1 MNVASIS
8 ERTFY
13 RHTSSYVNPVVIQQW
28 REHQQQLLD
37 SLADKE
43 DGLVLAGDGRCDSPG
58 YCAKYGS
65 YTLIEEEMNRVV
77 DFELV
82 QVGVETPLLPP
93 PHPPNTH
100 THHHHHHH
108 PTFTVI
114 SVSVS
119 LPFSVQ
125 FCFFSRAMRS
135 GIVPGWSTKD
145 W

>member
-82 QVGVETPLLPP
+82 QVGVETPLPP
-93 PHPPNTH
+93 PPNTH
-100 THHHHHHH
+100 THTPPPPDLHCHC
-108 PTFTVI
+108 
-114 SVSVS
+114 S
-119 LPFSVQ
+119 FS
-125 FCFFSRAMRS
+125 FSPVLSA
-135 GIVPGWSTKD
+135 ILLFL
-145 W
+145 

>member
-65 YTLIEEEMNRVV
+65 YALIKEEMNRVV

-82 QVGVETPLLPP
+82 QVGVETPLPP
-93 PHPPNTH
+93 PPTH
-100 THHHHHHH
+100 THTTTTTITR
-108 PTFTVI
+108 P
-114 SVSVS
+114 S
-119 LPFSVQ
+119 LSFQFQFLSRSQCNFAFSLEQ
-125 FCFFSRAMRS
+125 
-135 GIVPGWSTKD
+135 
-145 W
+145 

>member
-1 MNVASIS
+1 MWQAFRSVPSTGTLARTSILS
-8 ERTFY
+8 L
-13 RHTSSYVNPVVIQQW
+13 SSN
-28 REHQQQLLD
+28 
-37 SLADKE
+37 
-43 DGLVLAGDGRCDSPG
+43 GDGRCDSPG

-82 QVGVETPLLPP
+82 QVGVETPLPP
-93 PHPPNTH
+93 PPSNTHTH